1 MSDLT
6 VNLSSDLTIKPSQ
19 IQNYTH
25 FSYGL
30 KPKQSPIIPKNLKK
44 NIFQPFR
51 FHFFSSL
58 ESNGKLPQ

>member
-44 NIFQPFR
+44 K
-51 FHFFSSL
+51 HLSTFSVSFL
-58 ESNGKLPQ
+58 FEPRI